1 MIQIYRQDNIDY
13 RHNGDM
19 TLLPEE
25 AIIHVILNG
34 EWTANIEHPIDLE
47 GRWKYIEGKC
57 SSRKCRSFNGIQL
70 FRIRRQRKERVRG

>member
-34 EWTANIEHPIDLE
+34 
-47 GRWKYIEGKC
+47 
-57 SSRKCRSFNGIQL
+57 Q
-70 FRIRRQRKERVRG
+70 RI